1 MFSISEI
8 IALAVK
14 IEKNAETTYRWAADQ
29 SQNPGVKALLVWM
42 ADEEKN
48 HAAWFAAL
56 GEGIDECRELTP
68 DTPMEMDGDFI
79 GDLMGKQSFFLGD
92 TDFTTIS
99 DKKKLNKI
107 FVEFENDT
115 ILFYEM
121 IKTFITH
128 GPTLVHLEKIINEE
142 KNHIQQL
149 EKTFH
154 RL

>member
-14 IEKNAETTYRWAADQ
+14 IEKNAEDTYRRAAEQ
-29 SQNPGVKALLVWM
+29 SRNPEVKTLLVWM
-42 ADEEKN
+42 ADEEKD
-48 HAAWFAAL
+48 HAAWFSAL
-56 GEGIDECRELTP
+56 GQEIDERRELTS
-68 DTPMEMDGDFI
+68 DNPMEMDGDFI

-92 TDFTTIS
+92 TDFTSIC
-99 DKKKLNKI
+99 DKKSLNET

-128 GPTLVHLEKIINEE
+128 GPTIEQLEKIIAEE
-142 KNHIQQL
+142 NTHIQQL
-149 EKTFH
+149 DKTPI
-154 RL
+154 R